1 MATTNIELDIE
12 NITGVSDADNQF
24 IISAQKFVVSSIPKE
39 LLSFAQKASSASTD
53 GSAISFSVN
62 DSITD
67 VQRNGYSCLEIP
79 MGDAI
84 WALDSSSL
92 RYATAKHPVFYHKQ
106 GGVHFAPVTDGSNAG
121 YVFYVDYSLIDDDSD
136 LRNAVI
142 FHASAK
148 EFSQLATDGLPSWT
162 SPSLPVAPAS
172 PNFGDDLT
180 ISSSAPVAPSIPSFT
195 YTDASVTDIIKP
207 LIDIS
212 DMASMTE
219 SAPSYTKPSVTL
231 EAKPSVTSLSVS
243 ATAPVAPSV
252 STISYSVA
260 TNADASAQAVS
271 PITVS
276 TVSKADIS
284 GDVPT
289 YTKPVKTAQTA
300 FSAYTSGLSETDP
313 GVFSLASVQPAAPA
327 DPSFSTPTISAI
339 TIDAL
344 PSAPNY
350 TAPVVGGATEEITTT
365 MDADSAGYGTD
376 ADFLN
381 FSKWF
386 SVVGDFIEDEE
397 DTELASSQIQKINSY
412 INAYSQAMQN
422 QLNIFNE
429 GNVVYQAAVQKNI
442 QQAQINAQDAQ
453 NESNLLLQKE
463 NQEYASKLQKY
474 SSDLNKYQADVS
486 KEVQEYQQKLSQYNL
501 ELNTSLQAWQKTE
514 SDNIQLY
521 QADIQNELNEFNKE
535 NARYQAN
542 IQAEIAKHNT
552 DLQKAIN
559 QAQIDAQDAQQEARQ
574 TTEIDQFNKA
584 QDQALALENAVKQ
597 MEDDIADN
605 NSKVQ
610 KYSAELQQYQ
620 ADVSKEVQQF
630 QQNLSKELQLWQ
642 VNRTTNLQKY
652 ASDIQNEVSE
662 FNKENVLY
670 QQDIQR
676 KVQNLQ
682 KDVQEAVQNAQN
694 DIAVNNANLGKDV
707 QIALQNAIQD
717 FQQDVQEYGA
727 KIQRYSAELNQ
738 YQQDI
743 GKEVQNYT
751 NTLGKETQEYQ
762 NKLGLYSADL
772 QKFQSDVA
780 ERGQESTVK
789 YQNTQYYEKASDKYY
804 QWAQAEIAQYI
815 QNNSKII
822 NQRMAARANRQ
833 DQRQQQR
840 R

>member
-1 MATTNIELDIE
+1 MAVTDIQATVLR
-12 NITGVSDADNQF
+12 ITGITPTANSVEDAQR
-24 IISAQKFVVSSIPKE
+24 FVVSKIPKD
-39 LLSFAQKASSASTD
+39 LLSFAQKASSSSTD

-453 NESNLLLQKE
+453 NEANLLLQKE

-521 QADIQNELNEFNKE
+521 QSDIQNELNEFNKE

-584 QDQALALENAVKQ
+584 QDQALDLANRAKQ
-597 MEDDIADN
+597 MEDDIAN
-605 NSKVQ
+605 NNIKVQ
-610 KYSAELQQYQ
+610 KYTAEL
-620 ADVSKEVQQF
+620 
-630 QQNLSKELQLWQ
+630 
-642 VNRTTNLQKY
+642 
-652 ASDIQNEVSE
+652 
-662 FNKENVLY
+662 NKY
-670 QQDIQR
+670 QQDI
-676 KVQNLQ
+676 
-682 KDVQEAVQNAQN
+682 A
-694 DIAVNNANLGKDV
+694 
-707 QIALQNAIQD
+707 
-717 FQQDVQEYGA
+717 
-727 KIQRYSAELNQ
+727 
-738 YQQDI
+738 
-743 GKEVQNYT
+743 KEVQDFT
-751 NTLGKETQEYQ
+751 NTLGKESQEYQ

-822 NQRMAARANRQ
+822 NRRMAARENRQ
-833 DQRQQQR
+833 EQR
-840 R
+840 RQYRR

>member
-121 YVFYVDYSLIDDDSD
+121 YVFYVDYSLIDDDCD

-142 FHASAK
+142 FHAAAK

-162 SPSLPVAPAS
+162 SPSLPVPPAS
-172 PNFGDDLT
+172 PDFGDDLT
-180 ISSSAPVAPSIPSFT
+180 ISVSAPVAPSIATVS
-195 YTDASVTDIIKP
+195 YTDA
-207 LIDIS
+207 
-212 DMASMTE
+212 
-219 SAPSYTKPSVTL
+219 
-231 EAKPSVTSLSVS
+231 
-243 ATAPVAPSV
+243 
-252 STISYSVA
+252 
-260 TNADASAQAVS
+260 TNSDASAQAVS
-271 PITVS
+271 PIIVA

-350 TAPVVGGATEEITTT
+350 TAPVVGGDATELSSLDDLDTNNTIDEH
-365 MDADSAGYGTD
+365 TD
-376 ADFLN
+376 QPEWDQ
-381 FSKWF
+381 WF
-386 SVVGDFIEDEE
+386 ATAAHLIEDEE
-397 DTELASSQIQKINSY
+397 DTELASVQIQKINSY

-429 GNVVYQAAVQKNI
+429 GNAVYQAAIQRNI

-463 NQEYASKLQKY
+463 NQEYAAKLQKY

-501 ELNTSLQAWQKTE
+501 ELNTSLQSWQKTE

-521 QADIQNELNEFNKE
+521 QTDIQNELNEFNKE

-584 QDQALALENAVKQ
+584 QDQALDLANRAKQ
-597 MEDDIADN
+597 MEDDIAN
-605 NSKVQ
+605 NNIKVQ
-610 KYSAELQQYQ
+610 KYTAEL
-620 ADVSKEVQQF
+620 
-630 QQNLSKELQLWQ
+630 
-642 VNRTTNLQKY
+642 
-652 ASDIQNEVSE
+652 
-662 FNKENVLY
+662 NKY
-670 QQDIQR
+670 QQDI
-676 KVQNLQ
+676 
-682 KDVQEAVQNAQN
+682 A
-694 DIAVNNANLGKDV
+694 
-707 QIALQNAIQD
+707 
-717 FQQDVQEYGA
+717 
-727 KIQRYSAELNQ
+727 
-738 YQQDI
+738 
-743 GKEVQNYT
+743 KEVQDFT
-751 NTLGKETQEYQ
+751 NTLGKESQEYQ

-822 NQRMAARANRQ
+822 NRRMAARENRQ
-833 DQRQQQR
+833 EQR
-840 R
+840 RQYRR

>member
-121 YVFYVDYSLIDDDSD
+121 YVFYIDYSLIDDDCD

-142 FHASAK
+142 FHAAAK

-162 SPSLPVAPAS
+162 SPSLPVPPAS
-172 PNFGDDLT
+172 PDFGDDLT
-180 ISSSAPVAPSIPSFT
+180 ISVSAPVAPSIATVS
-195 YTDASVTDIIKP
+195 YTDA
-207 LIDIS
+207 
-212 DMASMTE
+212 
-219 SAPSYTKPSVTL
+219 
-231 EAKPSVTSLSVS
+231 
-243 ATAPVAPSV
+243 
-252 STISYSVA
+252 
-260 TNADASAQAVS
+260 TNSNASAQAVS
-271 PITVS
+271 PITVA

-313 GVFSLASVQPAAPA
+313 GVFSLTAVKPATPA
-327 DPSFSTPTISAI
+327 DPSFTTPSISTVTISNVG
-339 TIDAL
+339 T
-344 PSAPNY
+344 PPTY
-350 TAPVVGGATEEITTT
+350 TAPVVGG
-365 MDADSAGYGTD
+365 DASELSSLSALDDDNTID
-376 ADFLN
+376 VLADQ
-381 FSKWF
+381 SEWDQWF
-386 SVVGDFIEDEE
+386 STAAHLIEDEE
-397 DTELASSQIQKINSY
+397 DTELASVQIQKINSY

-422 QLNIFNE
+422 QLNTFNDANAE
-429 GNVVYQAAVQKNI
+429 YQAKLQESI
-442 QQAQINAQDAQ
+442 QQAQINAQEAQ
-453 NESNLLLQKE
+453 NEANLLLQKE
-463 NQEYASKLQKY
+463 NQEYAAKLQKY

-501 ELNTSLQAWQKTE
+501 ELNTSLQSWQKTE

-521 QADIQNELNEFNKE
+521 QTDIQNELNEFNKE

-584 QDQALALENAVKQ
+584 QDQALDLANRAKQ
-597 MEDDIADN
+597 MEDDIAN
-605 NSKVQ
+605 NNIKVQ
-610 KYSAELQQYQ
+610 KYTAEL
-620 ADVSKEVQQF
+620 
-630 QQNLSKELQLWQ
+630 
-642 VNRTTNLQKY
+642 
-652 ASDIQNEVSE
+652 
-662 FNKENVLY
+662 NKY
-670 QQDIQR
+670 QQDI
-676 KVQNLQ
+676 
-682 KDVQEAVQNAQN
+682 A
-694 DIAVNNANLGKDV
+694 
-707 QIALQNAIQD
+707 
-717 FQQDVQEYGA
+717 
-727 KIQRYSAELNQ
+727 
-738 YQQDI
+738 
-743 GKEVQNYT
+743 KEVQDFT
-751 NTLGKETQEYQ
+751 NTLGKESQEYQ

-822 NQRMAARANRQ
+822 NRRMAARENRQ
-833 DQRQQQR
+833 EQR
-840 R
+840 RQYRR